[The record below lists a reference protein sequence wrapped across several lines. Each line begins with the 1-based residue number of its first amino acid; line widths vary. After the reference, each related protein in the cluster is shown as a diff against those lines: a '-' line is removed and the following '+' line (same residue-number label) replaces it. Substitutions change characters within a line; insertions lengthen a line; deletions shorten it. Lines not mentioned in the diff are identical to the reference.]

1 MSSPSSSLSLSSP
14 GSQDDAGSEDS
25 FEEEATI
32 IDNSVGNL
40 DPEEQSQRGLSEN
53 VKKGL
58 VADII
63 AAGGIDAVVVK
74 ALTASDPATYG
85 SRITNKKGHRQ
96 VENLI
101 QYWKSSSTAWQ
112 TAVLKYTDG
121 KPPKTP
127 PRKTPPHKTKTP
139 SCSSGKK
146 ATGKKKKSVPSSP
159 PPEAVFVD
167 HSSPP
172 ICSFNPIQPTFSPG
186 VVQSSPSLEAWLGT
200 KPLLWPSELMP
211 LHHIICSLFVCLFVC
226 SKQKRL

>member
-25 FEEEATI
+25 FAEEATI
-32 IDNSVGNL
+32 IDNSLGNL
-40 DPEEQSQRGLSEN
+40 EPEEQSQRGLSEN

-63 AAGGIDAVVVK
+63 AAGGIDAVVAK
-74 ALTASDPATYG
+74 TLIASDPATYG
-85 SRITNKKGHRQ
+85 SRTTNKTRKRQ

-101 QYWKSSSTAWQ
+101 QYWKTSSSAWQ

-127 PRKTPPHKTKTP
+127 PRKTPPRKTKTP
-139 SCSSGKK
+139 SRSSSKK
-146 ATGKKKKSVPSSP
+146 VTGSKKKSVPPSP
-159 PPEAVFVD
+159 APPEAVFVD

-172 ICSFNPIQPTFSPG
+172 IRSFNPIQSTFSPG
-186 VVQSSPSLEAWLGT
+186 VQSSPSFGSMAGNEAFVAALRAKPHGT
-200 KPLLWPSELMP
+200 SY
-211 LHHIICSLFVCLFVC
+211 LFNSSDCIT
-226 SKQKRL
+226 